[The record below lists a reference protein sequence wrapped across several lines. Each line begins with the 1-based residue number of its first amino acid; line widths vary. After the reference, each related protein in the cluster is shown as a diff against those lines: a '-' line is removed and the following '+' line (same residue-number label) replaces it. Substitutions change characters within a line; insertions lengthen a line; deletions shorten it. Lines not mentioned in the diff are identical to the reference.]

1 MLSSSAP
8 SLSSLFRLVHFG
20 FAATHMAG
28 SVDFS
33 IRQALL
39 GAVWKLWHSEVAVDT
54 QQTSAHIVL
63 GGGNLCI
70 EKAEVKHF
78 TAQNKKVC
86 CELGRPQLSLKLYSI
101 FIIVLVQFLLM
112 QLRRCGALLPLRF
125 VCVCVIDIL
134 HLMSPSYLTP
144 LTFDLT
150 CEGHHQILYRFGE
163 RLWVFKIL
171 QIRTCT
177 VTDAPLPSL
186 VSSVTLEPCACLT
199 PGLLRN
205 WWSRWG
211 GGVGGMTDM

>member
-54 QQTSAHIVL
+54 QQTSAHVVL

-101 FIIVLVQFLLM
+101 FIIVLVQFPLM

-125 VCVCVIDIL
+125 VCVCVCDW
-134 HLMSPSYLTP
+134 YLTSNVTK
-144 LTFDLT
+144 LLNSTYFWFDLWRT
-150 CEGHHQILYRFGE
+150 PSNP
-163 RLWVFKIL
+163 L
-171 QIRTCT
+171 QI
-177 VTDAPLPSL
+177 
-186 VSSVTLEPCACLT
+186 
-199 PGLLRN
+199 
-205 WWSRWG
+205 WWKALSI
-211 GGVGGMTDM
+211 